1 MLSSCPFRPLLL
13 AFVLLL
19 SVRLVAQQPACKPTV
34 AGDLRV
40 EKFDSAIFPGP
51 HTLRVWLPAG
61 YAEPANAQRSYPVLY
76 MLDGEKLFD
85 ICTNPYHSEWQIDE
99 TLTKLIGEGK
109 VEPIIVV
116 GIDSP
121 GDDDRRG
128 NELLP
133 MADPSSPTLFEPQ
146 GTSFPGFLLREVMPH
161 IAAEFRV
168 QNGRA
173 NTGIGGCSYGGI
185 AALNALLK
193 LPSIF
198 GIGLIES
205 PSLHVGNGAFV
216 RETEHLSFTPLR
228 LYIGVGTNE
237 TGNFPDTL
245 RKAGYDPE
253 AFNRTFAHNAEL
265 LAENFKSSGNSTAI
279 KFVETPGAKHEE
291 AAWQQRFPAAI
302 EFLFPTRSR

>member
-1 MLSSCPFRPLLL
+1 MQSSYPFRSLLL
-13 AFVLLL
+13 AFVLLM
-19 SVRLVAQQPACKPTV
+19 SGRLVAQAPGCKPSV
-34 AGDLRV
+34 VGDLRV
-40 EKFDSAIFPGP
+40 EKIDSGIFPGP

-61 YAEPANAQRSYPVLY
+61 YTEPANTQRSYPVLY
-76 MLDGEKLFD
+76 MLDGEMLFD
-85 ICTNPYHSEWQIDE
+85 TCTNPYHSEWQIDE

-109 VEPIIVV
+109 VEPLIVV

-121 GDDDRRG
+121 GDDNRRA

-146 GTSFPGFLLREVMPH
+146 GTKFPSFLLHEVMPH

-168 QNGRA
+168 KAGRM

-193 LPSIF
+193 LPGTF

-216 RETEHLSFTPLR
+216 RETEHLSFTPVR

-237 TGNFPDTL
+237 TGNFPDML

-265 LAENFKSSGNSTAI
+265 LAENFKSSDSSTAI
-279 KFVETPGAKHEE
+279 KFVETPGARHEE
-291 AAWQQRFPAAI
+291 AAWRQRFPAAI
-302 EFLFPTRSR
+302 EFLFPASSH